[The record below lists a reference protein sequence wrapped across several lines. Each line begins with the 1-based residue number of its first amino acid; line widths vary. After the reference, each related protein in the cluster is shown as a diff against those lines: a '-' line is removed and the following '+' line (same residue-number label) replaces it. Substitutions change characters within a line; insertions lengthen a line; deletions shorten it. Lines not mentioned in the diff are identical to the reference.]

1 MMQIALRTQSSPLSQ
16 KMTQRM
22 KLVKTKKKFLIQDLA
37 GLSWLTWG
45 ISYLLRIKWQDTR
58 LIDFSCV
65 IFGIMLKY
73 DIAPKTTYTWKA
85 LNQIDQFL
93 FRNCVW
99 IWYWSGIVIGIM
111 ASFLIVF
118 YLIVF
123 SNFGLILLLLLITSC
138 LVVFSNHEDYAYL
151 HLWFRDMNLTHL
163 IFSIA
168 ISVSVLTLFCSFS
181 TCFSMYIV

>member
-1 MMQIALRTQSSPLSQ
+1 
-16 KMTQRM
+16 MTQRM

-93 FRNCVW
+93 FRNFVW
-99 IWYWSGIVIGIM
+99 SWYWSGIVIGIYI
-111 ASFLIVF
+111 ASFLIVL

-123 SNFGLILLLLLITSC
+123 SNVGLILLLLLITSC

-151 HLWFRDMNLTHL
+151 
-163 IFSIA
+163 
-168 ISVSVLTLFCSFS
+168 VSRYECNALDFLHCNQR
-181 TCFSMYIV
+181 